1 MRWKIKTE
9 FDYISKQITEDDKII
24 IRSNKQ
30 LPNKYTISKSK
41 RTVTATKFKE
51 TELKE

>member
-41 RTVTATKFKE
+41 QLLQQNSKKQN
-51 TELKE
+51 